1 MTAAATDFTNV
12 TPDKKLQWK
21 LHPGQWR
28 AWCSLARV
36 VLVLAGTQGGKT
48 SFGPMWLYR
57 EITLRGP
64 GDYLVAAPTFP
75 LLELKLLPEFKRLFE
90 SQLGLGRYVASPTR
104 KFVFSKAGEVRV
116 FGKLKKDEERPPTQ
130 IFFGHAQDPDSLE
143 SATAKGA
150 WLDEAGQKKFKQ
162 GSYQAIR
169 RRLAIWQG
177 RILLTTT
184 PYTLGW
190 LKLELHD
197 KAKKPNSGIEVINFK
212 SIDNPS
218 FPREEYE
225 WARENLPLWKF
236 NMFYNG
242 IFEKPAG
249 LIYDC
254 WDPIL
259 KVPAFTIPDEW
270 PRFAGLDFG
279 AVNTAAVLVA
289 RDPASGNCYVYR
301 EYHAGGRTAKEHRDH
316 ILKLEPRT
324 PQAFG
329 GAQSEG
335 NWRLEFRQAG
345 LPVREP
351 LVTSVEVGIQRVYG
365 LFKTHKLY
373 VFDTCTDLLVEIGDY
388 SRVLDDND
396 EPTEEIE
403 DKAHY
408 HRLDAL
414 RYVGTHLG
422 RDTKTW
428 GAKSGTAG

>member
-1 MTAAATDFTNV
+1 MTAAADFISV
-12 TPDKKLQWK
+12 TTGQRLRWN

-28 AWCSLARV
+28 AWISLARI

-57 EITLRGP
+57 EITMRGP

-90 SQLGLGRYVASPTR
+90 SQLKLGRYVASPTR
-104 KFVFSKAGEVRV
+104 KFVFSIEGANRVWGKPRKGEQ
-116 FGKLKKDEERPPTQ
+116 RPPTQ

-150 WLDEAGQKKFKQ
+150 WLDEAGQKKFKL

-169 RRLAIWQG
+169 RRLAIHQG

-197 KAKKPNSGIEVINFK
+197 KANKPGSEVALINFK

-225 WARENLPLWKF
+225 WARENLPSWKF
-236 NMFYNG
+236 KMMYNG

-254 WDPIL
+254 FKDIN

-270 PRFAGLDFG
+270 PRYLGMDFG
-279 AVNTAAVLVA
+279 AVNTAAVFVA
-289 RDPASGNCYVYR
+289 KDPEGGNLYAYK
-301 EYHAGGRTAKEHRDH
+301 EYKAGGRTAKEHKAEL
-316 ILKLEPRT
+316 LKLEPRT

-329 GAQSEG
+329 GAQSES

-365 LFKTHKLY
+365 LFKTEKLY
-373 VFDTCTDLLVEIGDY
+373 VFDTLTGLLDQIGDY
-388 SRVLDDND
+388 SRVLDDNE

-403 DKAHY
+403 DKSAY
-408 HRLDAL
+408 HFLDAV

-422 RDTKTW
+422 RDAKTW
-428 GAKSGTAG
+428 GTKSGTAG